1 MTIRHGHAYLLPKG
15 RSLPFAP
22 HGSVCRIE

>member
-1 MTIRHGHAYLLPKG
+1 MTIRRDHAYLLPKG

-22 HGSVCRIE
+22 HGPVFRIG